1 MRKKAT
7 FFLAILLFYLISPLS
22 SFSKESPGDPAKRVC
37 ILVHGFLRT
46 KYSMHFMEKEIANEG
61 YLVINTTYPSGE
73 YSIEGNADYINDT
86 IEEVIRGIDGDYELY
101 FVTHSMGAL
110 VMRCYLDRYQPRNA
124 VRMVMIAPP
133 NRGAAKAEIY
143 SDFLLFD
150 NLLGPSGMEMAR
162 GGGFLSKLCGGAPD
176 IEFGIIAGG
185 KGDGEGYSSRIEGD
199 DDGTISV
206 WATYMP
212 ETKDFLLLDHYHTFI
227 CHYKDV
233 IENTKYFFEHG
244 EFLMHTAPPE

>member
-1 MRKKAT
+1 MRKKAI
-7 FFLAILLFYLISPLS
+7 FFLAILLFCLISPLS
-22 SFSKESPGDPAKRVC
+22 SFPKESSGESINRVC
-37 ILVHGFLRT
+37 VLIHGFLRT
-46 KYSMHFMEKEIANEG
+46 KYSMHFMEKDIANEG

-73 YSIEGNADYINDT
+73 VSIEGNADYINDT
-86 IEEVIRGIDGDYELY
+86 IEEVIREIDGDYELY

-110 VMRCYLDRYQPRNA
+110 VMRCYLDRYQPKNA
-124 VRMVMIAPP
+124 IRMVMIGPP

-150 NLLGPSGMEMAR
+150 NILGPSGMEMAR
-162 GGGFLSKLCGGAPD
+162 GRNFISKLCGGAPE

-206 WATYMP
+206 WATYLP
-212 ETKDFLLLDHYHTFI
+212 EAKDFLLLDHHHTFI